1 MSTQLQPIERTVVPV
16 RSLPSVP
23 WRDPH
28 SVSPEALAKVIS
40 DLEAQCLAN
49 PQSANLHTC
58 LGMAYAMNFE
68 AYKSMDA
75 LEHAVEV
82 EPEHFWAQMKL
93 AELQYRLR
101 CLDLAEGLTSRA
113 LDLAGSP
120 WEMDVARKQLQEIRR
135 LKREG
140 TQKPAFTKPLWIPAA
155 VIVAIML
162 VVTITMQVSR

>member
-1 MSTQLQPIERTVVPV
+1 M
-16 RSLPSVP
+16 PSVP

-28 SVSPEALAKVIS
+28 TVSPEALAKVIR
-40 DLEAQCLAN
+40 DLESQCLAN
-49 PQSANLHTC
+49 PQSADLHTC

-75 LEHAVEV
+75 LEHAVQA

-140 TQKPAFTKPLWIPAA
+140 TQRPAFTKPLWIPVA
-155 VIVAIML
+155 VIAAIML
-162 VVTITMQVSR
+162 VVTISMQVSR